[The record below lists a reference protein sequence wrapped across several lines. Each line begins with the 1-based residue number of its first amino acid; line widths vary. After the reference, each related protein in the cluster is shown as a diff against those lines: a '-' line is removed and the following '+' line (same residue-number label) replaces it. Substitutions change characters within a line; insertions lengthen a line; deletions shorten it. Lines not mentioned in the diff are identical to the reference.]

1 MSLQGSMNDI
11 SQLTPRQQ
19 PSKPASL
26 GAITQMNQYTFLLD
40 DDRGADLMEEA
51 VEAVHDAEACDLA
64 QIRLSVLPG
73 VISIVV
79 MKGGME
85 IRRVRRPQ

>member
-1 MSLQGSMNDI
+1 
-11 SQLTPRQQ
+11 
-19 PSKPASL
+19 
-26 GAITQMNQYTFLLD
+26 MNQYTLLLD
-40 DDRGADLMEEA
+40 DDRGGDPMEER

-64 QIRLSVLPG
+64 QLRLTVLPG